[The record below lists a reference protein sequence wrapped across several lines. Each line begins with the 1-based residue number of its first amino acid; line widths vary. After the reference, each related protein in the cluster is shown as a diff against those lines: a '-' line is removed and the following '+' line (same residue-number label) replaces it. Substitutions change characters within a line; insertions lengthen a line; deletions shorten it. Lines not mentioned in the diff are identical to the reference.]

1 MSFAKLWSKTP
12 VLMDFT
18 NNSTETIFDSCV
30 HDAVLRKYITCTIFN
45 IDQCIN
51 VVQKLYYNGIDT

>member
-18 NNSTETIFDSCV
+18 DNSNAGRAS
-30 HDAVLRKYITCTIFN
+30 HAASLAKITVTKQLAN
-45 IDQCIN
+45 AMTQMG
-51 VVQKLYYNGIDT
+51 VVGTLNRV

>member
-18 NNSTETIFDSCV
+18 DNS
-30 HDAVLRKYITCTIFN
+30 
-45 IDQCIN
+45 N
-51 VVQKLYYNGIDT
+51 VVANNHGFSALILELSIKSYGVFKEFLPNLS